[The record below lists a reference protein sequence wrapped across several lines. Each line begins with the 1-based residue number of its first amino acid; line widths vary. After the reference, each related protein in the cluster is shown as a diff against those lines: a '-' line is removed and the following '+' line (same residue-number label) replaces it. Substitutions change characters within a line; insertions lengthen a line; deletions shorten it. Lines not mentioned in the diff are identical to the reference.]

1 MKKDISLEYL
11 RILATIAVVTNHV
24 CAGLFNNFEI
34 DELGRV
40 NSAFINS
47 TYTLV
52 SWGVPVFLMITG
64 ALLLNPNKVIE
75 FQKIKKYISRMA
87 IVLVTFGWVYSV
99 IELIF
104 NGSPVSVLTVL
115 QGYLNMLEG
124 NSWSHMWY
132 IYTII
137 SLYLITVPLKAML
150 KGIKQTDLDTIIV
163 ILVIGNFIIKTI
175 NDAFG
180 LEIYDYMQFGNYLT
194 WYILGYYLTYRIEP
208 FLFRRKDFYIKTCW
222 LLLLA
227 SSLFRY
233 SAVMAVVLTKGM
245 VPQIAFRGNV
255 FQFIQA
261 VALFELIR
269 LVCAGKTL
277 CFHPILN
284 NISRCSFSIY
294 LIHPVIANVLYKVL
308 NITPLSFPVC
318 LGIVIMLV
326 VIFGISWLSAN
337 IMIRIPILKKVV

>member
-137 SLYLITVPLKAML
+137 SLYLITVPLKAYTVNH
-150 KGIKQTDLDTIIV
+150 K
-163 ILVIGNFIIKTI
+163 
-175 NDAFG
+175 
-180 LEIYDYMQFGNYLT
+180 YQF
-194 WYILGYYLTYRIEP
+194 
-208 FLFRRKDFYIKTCW
+208 
-222 LLLLA
+222 
-227 SSLFRY
+227 
-233 SAVMAVVLTKGM
+233 V
-245 VPQIAFRGNV
+245 
-255 FQFIQA
+255 
-261 VALFELIR
+261 
-269 LVCAGKTL
+269 
-277 CFHPILN
+277 
-284 NISRCSFSIY
+284 
-294 LIHPVIANVLYKVL
+294 
-308 NITPLSFPVC
+308 
-318 LGIVIMLV
+318 
-326 VIFGISWLSAN
+326 
-337 IMIRIPILKKVV
+337 